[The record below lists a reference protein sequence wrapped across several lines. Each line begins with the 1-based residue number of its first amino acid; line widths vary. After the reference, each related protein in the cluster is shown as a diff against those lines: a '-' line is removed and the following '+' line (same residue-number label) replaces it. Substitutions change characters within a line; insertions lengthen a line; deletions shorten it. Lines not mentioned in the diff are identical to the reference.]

1 MSMQQVHHMSQ
12 NEWDKAQQQIPRV
25 GGEDPTEKLTRDV
38 YDRAISDNSK
48 TYGREMPLQIQHH
61 ER

>member
-1 MSMQQVHHMSQ
+1 MSQ